1 MKAYQIFARMS
12 PERAVDLMSE
22 LAESAPAV
30 YTQAVAAASA
40 VMKARPKFVMS
51 LPADKRAHMVRRSL
65 ARVAATALAEE
76 VLASYFLG
84 PKKALLIEWLDV
96 LGIEHEDGALQ
107 EDRPASP
114 PEPEL
119 RKAVESFRK
128 PEDAADRELL
138 LAAFAAQTAVEWPLL
153 DAMVESAEAS

>member
-12 PERAVDLMSE
+12 PERAVVLMDE

-30 YTQAVAAASA
+30 YTQAIAAASA
-40 VMKARPKFVMS
+40 VMKARPKFMMS

-65 ARVAATALAEE
+65 ARVASTALAEE

-96 LGIEHEDGALQ
+96 LGIAHEDGALQ
-107 EDRPASP
+107 EDRPPSP
-114 PEPEL
+114 PEADL
-119 RKAVESFRK
+119 GKAVESFRK
-128 PEDAADRELL
+128 TEEADDRELL
-138 LAAFAAQTAVEWPLL
+138 LAAFAAQTAIDWPLL
-153 DAMVESAEAS
+153 DALVEAGAAS